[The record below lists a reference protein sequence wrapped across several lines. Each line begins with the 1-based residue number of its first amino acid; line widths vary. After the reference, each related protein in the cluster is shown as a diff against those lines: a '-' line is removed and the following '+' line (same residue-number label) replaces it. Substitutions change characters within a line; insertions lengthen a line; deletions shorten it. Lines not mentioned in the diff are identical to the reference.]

1 MPRPGAVVDG
11 RLGRRKPRTIV
22 GSKRVDSDS
31 GENFVL
37 VFRLDLRLSM

>member
-1 MPRPGAVVDG
+1 VPRPGAVVD
-11 RLGRRKPRTIV
+11 GRRKPRTIV